1 MTNKLSGPH
10 FCMGTARDISERI
23 FRELAR
29 RAEQAG
35 GQLTTDEIA
44 ALSVAFNTK
53 IAGNSRVFEKI
64 YDDCVSTHR
73 GNGSRA
79 FNRKTLPG
87 FVMFAYTIDLMK
99 AAFPGQGARAGKG
112 WYTHMADALIAVAA
126 TPLGLDIPGVVNSA
140 YDHLSVERGQA
151 LTIDDM
157 VKSHEVAEII
167 GKFFIR
173 LRNATGEGAETEK
186 LSSAIND
193 VLRNDLQL
201 VGASTLLVNNYQCRD
216 FIRRLETDKFHN
228 PYRKAIY
235 LADSGQSECA

>member
-99 AAFPGQGARAGKG
+99 AAFPGQGAR
-112 WYTHMADALIAVAA
+112 AA